1 MTKTSNQYPKAYLES
16 VISLQRLVFVK
27 LKEDYSMYSF
37 CSLVNAY
44 LTTSKI
50 RSGMDKG
57 NWSALNKGHKQI
69 LNDIDYSKAL
79 PKGDE
84 PYITD
89 FIAHWFADIY
99 VLLQWTYNIPSNE
112 IADKLPARKL
122 LSIYNP
128 LHEISE
134 EKAIEKIYEKYFK
147 EAP

>member
-1 MTKTSNQYPKAYLES
+1 
-16 VISLQRLVFVK
+16 
-27 LKEDYSMYSF
+27 MYSF
-37 CSLVNAY
+37 CSLVDAY

-50 RSGMDKG
+50 RSDMDKG

-99 VLLQWTYNIPSNE
+99 VLLQWTYNIPSIE
-112 IADKLPARKL
+112 IAKKLPAREL
-122 LSIYNP
+122 LSIFNP

-134 EKAIEKIYEKYFK
+134 EKAVEKIYEKYFK
-147 EAP
+147 II